1 MSLRSRLDR
10 VADVLEPPASVDVL
24 RVIRFVEP
32 GDPLEGDSPPVAR
45 GATPR
50 GPTAEKGGRFE
61 RFDRAAGEWVE
72 YELEGA
78 KRWFATPEAK

>member
-45 GATPR
+45 GAT
-50 GPTAEKGGRFE
+50 AEKGLRFE

-78 KRWFATPEAK
+78 KRWFAAPQAK